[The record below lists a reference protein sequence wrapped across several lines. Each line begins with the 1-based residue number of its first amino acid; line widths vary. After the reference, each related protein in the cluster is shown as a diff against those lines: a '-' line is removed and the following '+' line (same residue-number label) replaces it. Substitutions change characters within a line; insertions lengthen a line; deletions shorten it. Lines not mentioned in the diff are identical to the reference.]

1 MANHQHVYPNADQ
14 IPSSVDFTGEVKTE
28 YGTFRYVNGKL
39 HGELEPAIL
48 WKDGTVG
55 FFLNGVETPYSV
67 WFKKAV
73 QNPTVFVGN
82 DGGSILPPSG
92 YFTGVLTNRDRTF
105 LQFFVNGKWQ
115 STNGN
120 PSYYTA
126 SKVAWEKDNRYD
138 RTDGPAEVWQDNW
151 QDNREVQD
159 YWNKTGYFARDREA
173 WAKSL
178 PVGTEFNPRKVPCV
192 CCATDE
198 FSDRDTYTG
207 VVVEKGSSETIV
219 WFKDGKIHRDDGGPA
234 IYDKHGYKAWL
245 KNNEFHREDGPAKI
259 YSDGN
264 EYYYLNGEIFYSRN
278 EWLEHKKKKKNQQ
291 LNQEP
296 EASVNEPKPQQE
308 EKTETMSQQSL
319 LDKINFQKESEEAAY
334 RTARNEL
341 LKLVR
346 GYILDRMAETQK
358 TKKQQEAVRNTF
370 EAFFQTELGGAVIL
384 GMAGGILPAIEDK
397 IPEFIRTHFVRLGKE
412 FRVSAMAATGNEIV
426 EKIQTS
432 LGPNFLRTLSS
443 FDKFSVEEVSTTT
456 TTTKT
461 QHSQQEVEVVGS
473 NTSVRKNT
481 L

>member
-39 HGELEPAIL
+39 HGELEPAVL
-48 WKDGTVG
+48 WKDGTVS
-55 FFLNGVETPYSV
+55 FFLDGVETKYET

-82 DGGSILPPSG
+82 NAGGSILPPSES
-92 YFTGVLTNRDRTF
+92 FTGVLTNRDRTF

-126 SKVAWEKDNRYD
+126 YKVCWEKNNRYD
-138 RTDGPAEVWQDNW
+138 RTDGPAAVW
-151 QDNREVQD
+151 QDNREDQ
-159 YWNKTGYFARDREA
+159 YFWTKNGYFAKDRKA

-178 PVGTEFNPRKVPCV
+178 PVGTEFNPRRVPCS

-207 VVVEKGSSETIV
+207 VIVEEGSNETIV
-219 WFKDGKIHRDDGGPA
+219 WLKDGKIHRDDGGPA
-234 IYDKHGYKAWL
+234 VYDKHGYSKAWY
-245 KNNEFHREDGPAKI
+245 KNNELHREDGPAKI
-259 YSDGN
+259 YSDGK
-264 EYYYLNGEIFYSRN
+264 ECYYLNGEIFYSRK
-278 EWLEHKKKKKNQQ
+278 EWLEHKKKNQRPTTT
-291 LNQEP
+291 P
-296 EASVNEPKPQQE
+296 EVSVVNEPKPQHQQE

-346 GYILDRMAETQK
+346 GYILDRIAETQK

-397 IPEFIRTHFVRLGKE
+397 IPEFIRTHFIRLGKE
-412 FRVSAMAATGNEIV
+412 FRVAAMAATGNEIV
-426 EKIQTS
+426 EKVQTS
-432 LGPNFLRTLSS
+432 LGPNFLRTLST
-443 FDKFSVEEVSTTT
+443 FDKFSVEEVQPTATTNTTT
-456 TTTKT
+456 IKT
-461 QHSQQEVEVVGS
+461 QQQQQEVVVNAG
-473 NTSVRKNT
+473 VRKSG